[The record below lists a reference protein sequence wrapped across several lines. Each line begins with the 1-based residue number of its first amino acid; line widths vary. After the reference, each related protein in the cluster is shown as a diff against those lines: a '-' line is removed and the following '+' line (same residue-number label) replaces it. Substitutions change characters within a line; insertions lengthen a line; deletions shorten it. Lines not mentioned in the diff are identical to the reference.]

1 MILGIMNT
9 VQFYEEQCNF
19 QYMQREIS
27 VKFITA
33 VHLYIHYVL
42 CACMFQCVVYIQYRT
57 LFLVHCELQRN
68 YWRRIQAGRRHC
80 TPAGVSVLLLQQ
92 YTVHLLVLVTSVLC
106 QQYTVQVHCT
116 STLFTCWCQCTVL
129 AHYSRPADAAQA
141 HHLYAHQLI
150 TTNHSYLRRRRH
162 HHHHHHRDN
171 HHRQ

>member
-27 VKFITA
+27 VQFITA

-42 CACMFQCVVYIQYRT
+42 CAFMFQCLVYIQYRT

-92 YTVHLLVLVTSVLC
+92 YTVHLLVLVYCASSTLH
-106 QQYTVQVHCT
+106 QYTVYLLVLVYCT
-116 STLFTCWCQCTVL
+116 STLF
-129 AHYSRPADAAQA
+129 QA
-141 HHLYAHQLI
+141 
-150 TTNHSYLRRRRH
+150 SRRRTPPLCSSVDH
-162 HHHHHHRDN
+162 N
-171 HHRQ
+171 QSFISSSSSSPSSSS